1 MLFEGILLSVMSD
14 TGPFP
19 EINLTKLDETTA
31 MKLAISLL
39 TALGLGESQDQLNQL
54 HGSFPVPGRKEL
66 ALAYPFMISGA
77 RSDDPRIREHGRYCT
92 LFLLFYKEN
101 KSQVLS
107 QYETIEQILGN
118 AVKTLESQAD
128 LTPEL
133 LQQVHSFVEDKVS
146 GEGRDKHT
154 SKPQILSA
162 DEMARFREEQKRQQ
176 HLTGLIRDVTQVQ
189 TSLAKKLDELMV
201 FTDTPIREGSFYMR
215 PQIKPSD
222 YLAIHPLITSYEKSL
237 GRLDGEDENT
247 IREIIDVSV
256 LVRVGNLFYWK
267 GLSSQQNT
275 EFEIAI
281 SYYLRANQIKDDSI
295 LYLTIG
301 SIYRKLGRV
310 GESKDWIEG
319 GFSRMRQRGES
330 IRISRNMLFGDL
342 Q

>member
-14 TGPFP
+14 TGPVP

-39 TALGLGESQDQLNQL
+39 TALGLGESKDQLNQL

-77 RSDDPRIREHGRYCT
+77 HSIDPRIREHGRYCT
-92 LFLLFYKEN
+92 LFILFDKEN
-101 KSQVLS
+101 KSLVLS
-107 QYETIEQILGN
+107 QYETIEQILGS
-118 AVKTLESQAD
+118 AIKTVRSQED

-133 LQQVHSFVEDKVS
+133 LQQVHSFVENKIS
-146 GEGRDKHT
+146 EEGKNKQS
-154 SKPQILSA
+154 SKASTISVE
-162 DEMARFREEQKRQQ
+162 EMARFREEQKHQQ

-189 TSLAKKLDELMV
+189 TALAKKLDEFMV
-201 FTDTPIREGSFYMR
+201 FTDTPVREGSFYMR
-215 PQIKPSD
+215 PQISPSD
-222 YLAIHPLITSYEKSL
+222 YLSIFPLVTSYEKSL
-237 GRLDGEDENT
+237 ARLDGEDENT
-247 IREIIDVSV
+247 VREIVDVSV

-267 GLSSQQNT
+267 ALSSQQNS
-275 EFEIAI
+275 EFERAI

-301 SIYRKLGRV
+301 SIYRKLGRG

-330 IRISRNMLFGDL
+330 IRISRNILFGDL
-342 Q
+342 T